1 MEWLVLAL
9 GVSAAAL
16 AWGFARSA
24 VLAASDCHQHAMRLA
39 AQRGRVVTLEGASE
53 SLTARL
59 AKVERRVGTLASN
72 ARSEAEEMGRATS
85 RGGPP
90 SVLID
95 VDDAE
100 PCPNWSVAQRDG
112 PSSEAAACQCPYCLA
127 KRHQRALARG
137 EALASYPK
145 AHADKV
151 RETERRS

>member
-1 MEWLVLAL
+1 MQWLFLSFDVLAVGCCL
-9 GVSAAAL
+9 AL
-16 AWGFARSA
+16 ARSVA
-24 VLAASDCHQHAMRLA
+24 QSANACHQHVMRIA

-72 ARSEAEEMGRATS
+72 ARAEAEELGRATS
-85 RGGPP
+85 LGGPP
-90 SVLID
+90 SVFLD

-112 PSSEAAACQCPYCLA
+112 PSSDAAQCQCPYCLA

-137 EALASYPK
+137 EALSSYPK